1 MPVNDVSDP
10 REGTLMFDGNA
21 LATAA
26 PLVVLVFNVGV
37 AKRFRFT

>member
-1 MPVNDVSDP
+1 MPVNDVPVP
-10 REGTLMFDGNA
+10 RDGTLMFDGNE

-26 PLVVLVFNVGV
+26 PLVVLVFKLGV